1 MYHTPVMPSEV
12 IDTLE
17 PSEGKV
23 FLDCTAGG
31 GGHTSLML
39 EKGARVVAIDR
50 DAAAIQECSQRFKG
64 NDKLKLIHGNYA
76 DVLTLVQEKFDG
88 ALIDLGVSSR
98 QLDDGSRGFSYMN
111 DGPLDMRMDVSEPL
125 SAYDIVND
133 YPERDIAD
141 ILFKYA
147 EERYSRKIARNIV
160 AARANSP
167 IKTTFQLRDIV
178 LASVPHKVGG
188 NPAKKTFQ
196 ALRIAVNGELD
207 GLEKALL
214 DVFET
219 LKIGGRLAVL
229 TFHSLEDRIV
239 KLLFRRLCTDCICSK
254 TLPVCICGHVAEAKN
269 ICKKLPSEEEIS
281 VNHRAKSTTLRCIEK
296 K

>member
-1 MYHTPVMPSEV
+1 MYHTPVMPNEV
-12 IDTLE
+12 IEALD
-17 PSEGKV
+17 PQNGKV

-39 EKGARVVAIDR
+39 ERGARVVAIDR
-50 DAAAIQECSQRFKG
+50 DAAAIAECSKRFEG
-64 NDKLKLIHGNYA
+64 NGNLRLIHGNYA
-76 DVLTLVQEKFDG
+76 NVSSLVSEKFDG

-98 QLDDGSRGFSYMN
+98 QLDDGERGFSYMN

-133 YPERDIAD
+133 YAERDIAD
-141 ILFKYA
+141 ILYKYA

-160 AARANSP
+160 AARKISP
-167 IKTTFQLRDIV
+167 ISTTFQLRDIV
-178 LASVPHKVGG
+178 LSSVPHKFGG

-196 ALRIAVNGELD
+196 AIRIAVNGELD

-219 LKIGGRLAVL
+219 LKTGGRLAVL

-239 KLLFRRLCTDCICSK
+239 KLLFRRLCTDCVCSK

-269 ICKKLPSEEEIS
+269 ICKRLPSESETS
-281 VNHRAKSTTLRCIEK
+281 VNHRAKSATLRCIEK